1 MGRQLNLKEELMA
14 KETLNVPNISC
25 GHCVASIESELSEL
39 EGVTSVKADAATKT
53 VIVQWESPAS
63 IEGIRATLT
72 EINYPAQ

>member
-1 MGRQLNLKEELMA
+1 ME

-25 GHCVASIESELSEL
+25 GHCVASIESELSEV

-53 VIVQWESPAS
+53 VTVQWEAPAS
-63 IEGIRATLT
+63 IDGIRATLS